1 MLVYFYGYNNLF
13 TIYKLYKF
21 YYFLLNPRENADMSN
36 EKGFYPRLKLMAS
49 ISNRCLKILIK

>member
-36 EKGFYPRLKLMAS
+36 EKG
-49 ISNRCLKILIK
+49 C